1 MGAFLLV
8 LIGTIILILVLR
20 AFVEAD
26 PGNLASG
33 LRKGAGV
40 ILLLAAVGLALV
52 GRWAFALPAAFAGF
66 SLLGFGRNPFA
77 GIGARTQ
84 RSAGQS
90 STVRSP
96 WLEMRLD
103 HDTGELDGRVL
114 RGHYSGA
121 TLNAL
126 GEEDLLD
133 LLAELDDGES
143 RQLLEAYLDRR
154 SPGWREDAE
163 AYAGAGQGGPGG
175 ASGERTERRDRPQ
188 GGGGPMTEEEA
199 YQVLGVAPGAD
210 ETEIRRAHRELMLKM
225 HPDRG
230 GSTYLAA
237 KINEAKEF
245 LLRRQGR
252 RS

>member
-8 LIGTIILILVLR
+8 LIGIILVILALR
-20 AFVEAD
+20 AYVDAD
-26 PGNLASG
+26 PANLASG
-33 LRKGAGV
+33 FRKGAGV
-40 ILLLAAVGLALV
+40 ALLVLAVGLALF

-77 GIGARTQ
+77 GMGARTQ
-84 RSAGQS
+84 RSPGQS

-103 HDTGELDGRVL
+103 HDTGDLDGRVL

-143 RQLLEAYLDRR
+143 RQLLEA
-154 SPGWREDAE
+154 
-163 AYAGAGQGGPGG
+163 
-175 ASGERTERRDRPQ
+175 
-188 GGGGPMTEEEA
+188 
-199 YQVLGVAPGAD
+199 
-210 ETEIRRAHRELMLKM
+210 
-225 HPDRG
+225 
-230 GSTYLAA
+230 
-237 KINEAKEF
+237 
-245 LLRRQGR
+245 
-252 RS
+252 